1 MKSNKKRFKEK
12 KKTILIEVI
21 DNGKPLYCKKRTVG
35 SNKKFR
41 YHKKEAHRNYY
52 VVGIDHEHDQHVFT

>member
-1 MKSNKKRFKEK
+1 MVNHY
-12 KKTILIEVI
+12 IA
-21 DNGKPLYCKKRTVG
+21 KKRTVG